1 MQKAKKKA
9 TVVQAYR
16 LGEESD
22 MVEELTAEGE
32 IKVKGDGSFEV
43 FSQEAKDGA
52 GEIAHTGDYIKLDS
66 SGKPYPN
73 SAEFFE
79 KNHRHL
85 AREFYEQKSKV
96 FPVWMAGDDMC
107 PEIKFLIEHKQ
118 LTFHE
123 DDPEKYF
130 QAPLWGADLSAGK
143 DAVIVFYSIERDGN
157 GEIRDAEFNFVAR
170 DEFDKTYELL

>member
-85 AREFYEQKSKV
+85 PGNFMNRSQRFFRSG
-96 FPVWMAGDDMC
+96 W
-107 PEIKFLIEHKQ
+107 PETIC
-118 LTFHE
+118 
-123 DDPEKYF
+123 
-130 QAPLWGADLSAGK
+130 
-143 DAVIVFYSIERDGN
+143 VR
-157 GEIRDAEFNFVAR
+157 R
-170 DEFDKTYELL
+170 